1 MSKTEHFI
9 LMSSALASKTET
21 RKMDKRMLSIAI
33 EVLNG
38 VPVEFLETKEFIDE
52 KLEQKF
58 CKEIISI
65 EEIFF

>member
-1 MSKTEHFI
+1 
-9 LMSSALASKTET
+9 MSSALTSKTET

-58 CKEIISI
+58 CK
-65 EEIFF
+65 

>member
-1 MSKTEHFI
+1 
-9 LMSSALASKTET
+9 MSSALASKTET
-21 RKMDKRMLSIAI
+21 TKMDKRMLSIAI

-65 EEIFF
+65 EEIFLSKHAK